1 MPRVRGGVFGA
12 ARRIVDALMAALV
25 AAALAQVGDRTA
37 WLAAILADRYG
48 AARVIGMAALAILA
62 ASALAAVAGALL
74 APMLAPN
81 AKQLMLALAI
91 LLQGGG
97 ALLPAKAPERLETWR
112 IGALATSILGL
123 FILAFGDGVQFIV
136 VTLAARSPVPAL
148 AAAGATIGSL
158 AVVAPAAL
166 MGEAAWTRLP
176 LRRLRIAIGVVFLVA
191 GAILGLGAVALI

>member
-1 MPRVRGGVFGA
+1 MTPDPATAPPPNLNDPAERA
-12 ARRIVDALMAALV
+12 AYKAELRMV
-25 AAALAQVGDRTA
+25 ARPIR
-37 WLAAILADRYG
+37 WM
-48 AARVIGMAALAILA
+48 GMAL
-62 ASALAAVAGALL
+62 AVAGALL

-97 ALLPAKAPERLETWR
+97 ALFPVKAPERLETWR

-148 AAAGATIGSL
+148 AAVGATIGSL
-158 AVVAPAAL
+158 AVVGPAAL

-176 LRRLRIAIGVVFLVA
+176 LRGLRIAIGVVFLMA